1 MRTALRL
8 AVVMASLGGAVAFA
22 QQPVDPY
29 GTADVAGPATE
40 PAQPINP
47 YGAYPAPPS
56 YGYQP
61 PTSGPGYVDG
71 QPPAYQRGYYLYPTQ
86 GQPPVYYA
94 PPCCCQPCQTQ
105 PTYQY
110 QYQYPVYPTYALR
123 PPVIVRKKPVR
134 DGVRRFSLGVHGTAM
149 WFNQNVGPDQ
159 VVLGGAGIQ
168 LRIRSKGRFGLE
180 LSQGFLGA
188 NLLNGNF
195 QRQSF
200 PFTFSLMFY
209 IFPNQDTRHFN
220 IYGLAGFGGM
230 LDFVHL
236 YDENGAWV
244 EQDFLEFIGH
254 VGAGAELRWKWF
266 AIEAD
271 ARFFGTVRDNS
282 STPAA
287 YYNGVAGG
295 PIPATNYGVSAN
307 AYLSFWF

>member
-1 MRTALRL
+1 MRTAWRL
-8 AVVMASLGGAVAFA
+8 AVVMATLSGATAFA

-40 PAQPINP
+40 PAQPIDP
-47 YGAYPAPPS
+47 YGQYPAPYPPPPAQPPPPPS

-61 PTSGPGYVDG
+61 P
-71 QPPAYQRGYYLYPTQ
+71 PPT
-86 GQPPVYYA
+86 YYA
-94 PPCCCQPCQTQ
+94 PSPCCCNPCQQQ
-105 PTYQY
+105 PTYYPY
-110 QYQYPVYPTYALR
+110 QYQYPAYPTYALR
-123 PPVIVRKKPVR
+123 APTLVVKKPR
-134 DGVRRFSLGVHGTAM
+134 LKDGVRRFSLGVHGTAM

-180 LSQGFLGA
+180 LNQSFLGA

-200 PFTFSLMFY
+200 PFTFSLMLY

-230 LDFVHL
+230 LDIVHL
-236 YDENGAWV
+236 YDQRGRFV
-244 EQDFLEFIGH
+244 EQDFLELIGH
-254 VGAGAELRWKWF
+254 IGAGAELRWKWF

-271 ARFFGTVRDNS
+271 VRLFGTVRDDS

-287 YYNGVAGG
+287 YYSNVQGG
-295 PIPATNYGVSAN
+295 PIPDKNYGVSAN
-307 AYLSFWF
+307 AYISFWF

>member
-1 MRTALRL
+1 
-8 AVVMASLGGAVAFA
+8 MATLGGATALA

-29 GTADVAGPATE
+29 GTADVAGPATD
-40 PAQPINP
+40 PAQPVDP
-47 YGAYPAPPS
+47 YGGQVPPPPPAYPPPPPGS

-61 PTSGPGYVDG
+61 PP
-71 QPPAYQRGYYLYPTQ
+71 QGYYQ
-86 GQPPVYYA
+86 SSGS
-94 PPCCCQPCQTQ
+94 CCCNPCQQ
-105 PTYQY
+105 YQYYPY
-110 QYQYPVYPTYALR
+110 QYQYPAYPTYALR
-123 PPVIVRKKPVR
+123 PPVVVVKRKPVR

-149 WFNQNVGPDQ
+149 WFNQTVGPDQ

-180 LSQGFLGA
+180 LNQSFLGA
-188 NLLNGNF
+188 SLLNGNF
-195 QRQSF
+195 QRQAF

-230 LDFVHL
+230 LDMVHL
-236 YDENGAWV
+236 YDENGRFV

-254 VGAGAELRWKWF
+254 VGAGAELRFKWF

-271 ARFFGTVRDNS
+271 ARLFGTVRDNT

-287 YYNGVAGG
+287 YYNNVEGG
-295 PIPATNYGVSAN
+295 PIPSSNYGVSAN
-307 AYLSFWF
+307 AYVSFWF